1 MLFGTKNYHLNFI
14 VWNITLYRICLLLEN
29 ALNFIGLELEEKLN
43 AHIGAMN
50 GPSNDHLE
58 ENIDPNVQQKRR
70 LPKSTVAEEKGS

>member
-1 MLFGTKNYHLNFI
+1 
-14 VWNITLYRICLLLEN
+14 LLLEN

-58 ENIDPNVQQKRR
+58 ENTDPNVQQKEDFLRAPWLKKKEVKSKNLRR
-70 LPKSTVAEEKGS
+70 INELNKSKHVHRSRDV